1 MPPTRTHRLPYLL
14 YAVVFCAC
22 LSRSNA
28 VVLAACLAGIAVL
41 LWKVRQAGKLTL
53 PYGIPLVIFGV
64 LAALNLA
71 LLLLAADPG
80 PTGPTETFVTFCD
93 QVFQG
98 EGQVMAPS
106 GQEVTDTFVCHG
118 HGKPLPLKAKHHPRR
133 ARRGWF
139 AVGKSVRGP
148 AGTAGQWSSRT
159 ALPGRPAGRR
169 RGPGSPP
176 PRR

>member
-1 MPPTRTHRLPYLL
+1 MLPTRTHRLPYLL

-53 PYGIPLVIFGV
+53 PYGVPLVIFGV

-71 LLLLAADPG
+71 LLLAADPG

-93 QVFQG
+93 LVFQG

-106 GQEVTDTFVCHG
+106 GQEVTG
-118 HGKPLPLKAKHHPRR
+118 
-133 ARRGWF
+133 AR
-139 AVGKSVRGP
+139 
-148 AGTAGQWSSRT
+148 
-159 ALPGRPAGRR
+159 
-169 RGPGSPP
+169 
-176 PRR
+176 

>member
-1 MPPTRTHRLPYLL
+1 M
-14 YAVVFCAC
+14 
-22 LSRSNA
+22 
-28 VVLAACLAGIAVL
+28 VLAACLAGIAVL

-53 PYGIPLVIFGV
+53 PYGIPLVLFGV

-93 QVFQG
+93 LVFQG

-106 GQEVTDTFVCHG
+106 GQEVTDALRGPTSGRLRRGKLRRPVAGRPGGGALPCHG
-118 HGKPLPLKAKHHPRR
+118 QGNPLPLKAKHHPRR
-133 ARRGWF
+133 ARRGWC

>member
-53 PYGIPLVIFGV
+53 PYGIPLVLFGV
-64 LAALNLA
+64 LAALNLVLA
-71 LLLLAADPG
+71 VQAAADPG
-80 PTGPTETFVTFCD
+80 PTGPTEAFVTFCD

-98 EGQVMAPS
+98 EGQVLSWS
-106 GQEVTDTFVCHG
+106 GQDITDTFVAQYQADYAQG
-118 HGKPLPLKAKHHPRR
+118 DYDAL
-133 ARRGWF
+133 WQ
-139 AVGKSVRGP
+139 AVQ
-148 AGTAGQWSSRT
+148 AGELSLSTDTAVLT
-159 ALPGRPAGRR
+159 P
-169 RGPGSPP
+169 
-176 PRR
+176 

>member
-1 MPPTRTHRLPYLL
+1 MLPTRTHRLPYLL

-106 GQEVTDTFVCHG
+106 GQDITDTFVAQHQADYAAG
-118 HGKPLPLKAKHHPRR
+118 NYDALWQAVLAEELSLATDR
-133 ARRGWF
+133 A
-139 AVGKSVRGP
+139 AL
-148 AGTAGQWSSRT
+148 SS
-159 ALPGRPAGRR
+159 
-169 RGPGSPP
+169 
-176 PRR
+176 